1 MPYGEIITTA
11 AKWVWKFKI
20 LWVFGLLASC
30 SSGGGLRFN
39 YSFNAG
45 SLFSPEAPIPEP
57 YQSYLTQIARMINE
71 TPGWFF
77 AMAIMLICGAGLVFW
92 LIGVFGKTGLARG
105 AWLADSGA
113 TQLEFGQLAEESQ
126 QSFWRVAAVT
136 LLVGLPGF
144 AIGLIFFAFAFFG
157 IVSSFAQPAFGI
169 GISLLLCMGLPL
181 ICLMVPAFWFLG
193 ILSELAIMAV
203 TGENLG
209 IMDGIRRG
217 WQILTRNLGPV
228 IIMALLVLV
237 TQVVFGLVTGLILA
251 PLGLGAILG
260 SILAR
265 NDSGLG
271 TGLLVV
277 FGLIAVPVALFAN
290 ALFQSYVGTIWALV
304 FRRLTSSAITPPRPV
319 YPIVPPE
326 VPLYN

>member
-1 MPYGEIITTA
+1 MPYGEILTTA

-45 SLFSPEAPIPEP
+45 SLTGVNSAIPEP
-57 YQSYLTQIARMINE
+57 FQGYLSQMARMINE

-77 AMAIMLICGAGLVFW
+77 AISIMLICGAGLIFW

-113 TQLEFGQLAEESQ
+113 GQIEFGQLAEESQ
-126 QSFWRVAAVT
+126 RPFWRVAGIT

-144 AIGLIFFAFAFFG
+144 AIGLIFVVFAFFG
-157 IVSSFAQPAFGI
+157 IVSGLSKEAVGAGLM
-169 GISLLLCMGLPL
+169 ISLCVGIPLL
-181 ICLMVPAFWFLG
+181 CLMVPVFWFLG

-203 TGENLG
+203 TGEDLG
-209 IMDGIRRG
+209 VMTGIRRG
-217 WQILTRNLGPV
+217 WQLLTRNLGSV
-228 IIMALLVLV
+228 ILMALLVLV
-237 TQVVFGLVTGLILA
+237 AQIGFGFLTWLILA

-260 SILAR
+260 TILTR
-265 NDSGLG
+265 NDTGLG
-271 TGLLVV
+271 TGMLVV
-277 FGLIAVPVALFAN
+277 FGLIAVPIALFAN
-290 ALFQSYVGTIWALV
+290 ALFQSYVSTIWALV
-304 FRRLTSSAITPPRPV
+304 FRRLTISGVTPPQPV

-326 VPLYN
+326 MPLYN

>member
-1 MPYGEIITTA
+1 MPYAEIITTA

-30 SSGGGLRFN
+30 TSGGGLRFN

-45 SLFSPEAPIPEP
+45 SLFSTDSPIPEP

-77 AMAIMLICGAGLVFW
+77 ALAIMLICGAGLVFW

-105 AWLADSGA
+105 AWLADSGVG
-113 TQLEFGQLAEESQ
+113 QLEFGQLAEESRH
-126 QSFWRVAAVT
+126 SFWRVAVVT

-144 AIGLIFFAFAFFG
+144 AIGLIFVAFAFFG
-157 IVSSFAQPAFGI
+157 VVSSFSQPAMGI
-169 GISLLLCMGLPL
+169 GISLLLCLGLPL
-181 ICLMVPAFWFLG
+181 MCLMVPVFWFLG

-203 TGENLG
+203 TAEDLG
-209 IMDGIRRG
+209 IMDGIRRA
-217 WQILTRNLGPV
+217 WQMLTRNLGPV
-228 IIMALLVLV
+228 ILMALLVLV
-237 TQVVFGLVTGLILA
+237 AQVVFGLITGLILA

-260 SILAR
+260 AVLAR
-265 NDSGLG
+265 SGTGLG

-290 ALFQSYVGTIWALV
+290 AIFQSYVGTIWALV
-304 FRRLTSSAITPPRPV
+304 FRRLTSGATTPPQPV

-326 VPLYN
+326 APLYN